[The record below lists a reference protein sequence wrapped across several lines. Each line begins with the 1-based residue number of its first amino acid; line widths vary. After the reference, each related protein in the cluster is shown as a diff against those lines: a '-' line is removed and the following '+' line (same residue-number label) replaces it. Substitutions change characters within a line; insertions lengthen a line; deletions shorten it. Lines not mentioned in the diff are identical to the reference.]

1 MEINPDNMDNIY
13 EVEKIINFKYYKNK
27 KYYLIK
33 WFSYPIS
40 ESTWEPK
47 SNLKYINDIL
57 IKFEKEYPY
66 SIDQNMYNI
75 YCDEVIKRKKEGKKC
90 QKKKEI
96 NNEIKYISKT
106 KKIEGFSKTE
116 LKDILYDKLKNH
128 LFINI
133 IKRHLNINKLENQ
146 VIIDLSRCNTSTS
159 EENICNFIKTKENLN
174 DTEEKNDGSKL
185 IRPILE

>member
-1 MEINPDNMDNIY
+1 MVSDNMDKIY

-47 SNLKYINDIL
+47 SSLKHLNDML

-75 YCDEVIKRKKEGKKC
+75 YYHEINKRKKRSKRG
-90 QKKKEI
+90 QKNKQIK
-96 NNEIKYISKT
+96 NGIKYLSKT
-106 KKIEGFSKTE
+106 KKIEGYSKNE

-133 IKRHLNINKLENQ
+133 TKRHINNNKLENQ
-146 VIIDLSRCNTSTS
+146 VIIDLSTCNTLTS
-159 EENICNFIKTKENLN
+159 EENISISIDGNENWN
-174 DTEEKNDGSKL
+174 WRKKKMMKVN
-185 IRPILE
+185 

>member
-1 MEINPDNMDNIY
+1 MEINSGDMNKIY
-13 EVEKIINFKYYKNK
+13 EVEKIINFKYYKDK

-33 WFSYPIS
+33 WLSYPIS

-57 IKFEKEYPY
+57 IKFEKEYPF

-75 YCDEVIKRKKEGKKC
+75 YCNEVIKRKKESKKC

-106 KKIEGFSKTE
+106 KKIEGFTKTE
-116 LKDILYDKLKNH
+116 LKDILFDKLKNH

-133 IKRHLNINKLENQ
+133 IKRHINANKIENQ
-146 VIIDLSRCNTSTS
+146 LIIDLSTCNTCPS
-159 EENICNFIKTKENLN
+159 EENVLISFSGNECSN
-174 DTEEKNDGSKL
+174 DNTEENNENKL
-185 IRPILE
+185 IKPILE

>member
-1 MEINPDNMDNIY
+1 MEINPDNMNKIY

-33 WFSYPIS
+33 WLCYPIS

-47 SNLKYINDIL
+47 STLKHLSDMVN
-57 IKFEKEYPY
+57 KFEAEYPH
-66 SIDQNMYNI
+66 SVDQNMYNI
-75 YCDEVIKRKKEGKKC
+75 YCNEVNKRKKSSKKG
-90 QKKKEI
+90 QKKKGI
-96 NNEIKYISKT
+96 KNGIKYLSKT

-116 LKDILYDKLKNH
+116 LEDVLYDKLKNH

-133 IKRHLNINKLENQ
+133 TKRHIININKIENQ
-146 VIIDLSRCNTSTS
+146 VIIDLSTCNTSPS
-159 EENICNFIKTKENLN
+159 EENICDKENLN

>member
-1 MEINPDNMDNIY
+1 MEINSEYINEIY

-33 WFSYPIS
+33 WLSYPIS

-47 SNLKYINDIL
+47 SNLKYINDML

-75 YCDEVIKRKKEGKKC
+75 YCSAINKGKKRSKKG
-90 QKKKEI
+90 QKKKKDMK
-96 NNEIKYISKT
+96 NGIKYSSKT

-116 LKDILYDKLKNH
+116 LKDVLYDKLKNH

-133 IKRHLNINKLENQ
+133 TKRHININKIENQ
-146 VIIDLSRCNTSTS
+146 VVIDLSTCNTSPG
-159 EENICNFIKTKENLN
+159 EENICDKENLN

-185 IRPILE
+185 IKPILE

>member
-1 MEINPDNMDNIY
+1 MEINSEFINEIY

-33 WFSYPIS
+33 WLSYPIS

-47 SNLKYINDIL
+47 SSLKYINDML
-57 IKFEKEYPY
+57 IKFEKEYPN

-75 YCDEVIKRKKEGKKC
+75 YCDEIKRKKRNKTGKKN
-90 QKKKEI
+90 KRL
-96 NNEIKYISKT
+96 NNGIKYLSKT
-106 KKIEGFSKTE
+106 KKIEGFTKSE
-116 LKDILYDKLKNH
+116 LKDVLYEKLKNH

-133 IKRHLNINKLENQ
+133 TKRHININKIENQ

-174 DTEEKNDGSKL
+174 DTEEKNDGNNLDK
-185 IRPILE
+185 PILV

>member
-1 MEINPDNMDNIY
+1 MEINSDNINEIY

-33 WFSYPIS
+33 WLSFPIS

-47 SNLKYINDIL
+47 SNLKYINDML

-75 YCDEVIKRKKEGKKC
+75 YFDEINKRKKRSKKG
-90 QKKKEI
+90 QKKKEMDKG
-96 NNEIKYISKT
+96 IKYLTKT
-106 KKIEGFSKTE
+106 KKIEGFSRAE
-116 LKDILYDKLKNH
+116 LKDVLYEKLKNH

-133 IKRHLNINKLENQ
+133 VNRHINKIENG
-146 VIIDLSRCNTSTS
+146 VVIDLSTCNTSPS
-159 EENICNFIKTKENLN
+159 DENISIFINKNENLN
-174 DTEEKNDGSKL
+174 DTEEKNDGNNLVK
-185 IRPILE
+185 PILV

>member
-1 MEINPDNMDNIY
+1 MEINSGDMNKIY

-57 IKFEKEYPY
+57 IKFEKDYPY
-66 SIDQNMYNI
+66 SIDQIMYNI
-75 YCDEVIKRKKEGKKC
+75 YCNEVIKRKKESKKC
-90 QKKKEI
+90 QKKKEMK
-96 NNEIKYISKT
+96 NGIKYLSKT
-106 KKIEGFSKTE
+106 KKIEEFSKTE
-116 LKDILYDKLKNH
+116 LKDVLYDKLKNH

-133 IKRHLNINKLENQ
+133 TKRLINVNKNENQ
-146 VIIDLSRCNTSTS
+146 VIIDLSTCNTCPS
-159 EENICNFIKTKENLN
+159 EENISISISGNEYLN
-174 DTEEKNDGSKL
+174 DSEENDENKL

>member
-1 MEINPDNMDNIY
+1 MDNIY

-33 WFSYPIS
+33 WLSYPIS

-57 IKFEKEYPY
+57 IKFEKDYPY

-75 YCDEVIKRKKEGKKC
+75 YFNEVIKRKKESKKC

-96 NNEIKYISKT
+96 NNGIKYISKT
-106 KKIEGFSKTE
+106 KKIEGFTKTE
-116 LKDILYDKLKNH
+116 LKDILFDKLKNH

-133 IKRHLNINKLENQ
+133 TKRHININKLEDQ
-146 VIIDLSRCNTSTS
+146 LIVDLSSCATSYG
-159 EENICNFIKTKENLN
+159 EVNISIIINEKGNLN
-174 DTEEKNDGSKL
+174 ETEEKNDGNKL

>member
-1 MEINPDNMDNIY
+1 MEINFEYINEIY

-33 WFSYPIS
+33 WLSFPIS

-47 SNLKYINDIL
+47 SNLKYVNNML

-75 YCDEVIKRKKEGKKC
+75 YCSAINKRKKRSKKG

-96 NNEIKYISKT
+96 KNGIKYLSKA

-116 LKDILYDKLKNH
+116 LKDVLYDKLKNH

-133 IKRHLNINKLENQ
+133 TKRHIININKIENQ
-146 VIIDLSRCNTSTS
+146 VVIDLSTCNTSPS
-159 EENICNFIKTKENLN
+159 EEIICDKENLN

>member
-33 WFSYPIS
+33 WLCYPIS

-47 SNLKYINDIL
+47 SSLKYINDIL
-57 IKFEKEYPY
+57 IKFERDYPY

-75 YCDEVIKRKKEGKKC
+75 YCNEVIKRKKESKKC
-90 QKKKEI
+90 QKKKEMK
-96 NNEIKYISKT
+96 NGIKYLSKT

-116 LKDILYDKLKNH
+116 LKDVLFDKLKNH

-133 IKRHLNINKLENQ
+133 TKRHININKIENK
-146 VIIDLSRCNTSTS
+146 VIIDLSTCNTCPS
-159 EENICNFIKTKENLN
+159 EENISISISGNEYLN
-174 DTEEKNDGSKL
+174 DSEENDENKL
-185 IRPILE
+185 IKPILE

>member
-1 MEINPDNMDNIY
+1 MEINSECINEIY

-47 SNLKYINDIL
+47 SSLKYINDIL

-75 YCDEVIKRKKEGKKC
+75 YFDEINKRKKRSKKG
-90 QKKKEI
+90 QKKKEMDKG
-96 NNEIKYISKT
+96 IKYLSKS
-106 KKIEGFSKTE
+106 KKIEGFSRAE
-116 LKDILYDKLKNH
+116 LKDVLYEKLKKS
-128 LFINI
+128 FIY
-133 IKRHLNINKLENQ
+133 
-146 VIIDLSRCNTSTS
+146 
-159 EENICNFIKTKENLN
+159 
-174 DTEEKNDGSKL
+174 
-185 IRPILE
+185 